1 MKLLVEGMILA
12 GSLLMVTNI
21 YRYIKFLVQ
30 SQGIIRGGRL
40 QKIFLQDSGL
50 VLLILFLLGYLCVLF
65 WGEPTLTIGGILF
78 GGSIFVSVVET
89 LMFKLIGIVQKN
101 SRELSEALIVT
112 IEARDPELN
121 GHSMAVRDLAKLF
134 YWYLPKPIR
143 KEINPVSLEYA
154 ALLHDL
160 GKFGVPE
167 TILYK
172 PDRLN
177 DKEWDVIRMHPKIGA
192 EIVKQV
198 SSFSDM
204 SEWIEYH
211 HERMDG
217 TGYYG
222 LKGEKIPLAA
232 RLIAIVD
239 TYSVIRMSRSYKGQ
253 KTHEE
258 AMEII
263 NAVAGTQLDAELV
276 ERFQSI
282 PEHKIEKCVV
292 K

>member
-1 MKLLVEGMILA
+1 METIINGMILA
-12 GSLLMVTNI
+12 GSLLMVSNI
-21 YRYIKFLVQ
+21 YQYIKFLVK
-30 SQGIIRGGRL
+30 SQGIMTGGKL
-40 QKIFLQDSGL
+40 QKIFLQDGAL
-50 VLLILFLLGYLCVLF
+50 VLLVLFLLGYLCVLF
-65 WGEPTLTIGGILF
+65 LGDPTLTIGGILF
-78 GGSIFVSVVET
+78 GGSIFVAIVET

-121 GHSMAVRDLAKLF
+121 GHSLVVRDLAKLF
-134 YWYLPKPIR
+134 YWYLPKRMR

-177 DKEWDVIRMHPKIGA
+177 DKEWDVVRMHPKIGA
-192 EIVKQV
+192 EIVRQV

-204 SEWIEYH
+204 SDWIEYH
-211 HERMDG
+211 HEKVDG

-222 LKGEKIPLAA
+222 ISGDDIPLPA
-232 RLIAIVD
+232 RIIAVVD

-253 KTHEE
+253 KSHEE

-276 ERFQSI
+276 TYFSAI

-292 K
+292 R